1 VRNGHVLA
9 LSLWVRLMKTH
20 NLILNGVRQSL
31 KGRITLP
38 QFDVMAQLL
47 REPQGLTSREISRRL
62 LVSAGNVTGILD
74 RLEADGLARREVFA
88 HDRRSFRVRLT
99 PRGRRLMS
107 RLIERHRRD
116 LERILSPLP
125 ARRQR
130 ALRSLLGE
138 ASRLLERKNTDGGVH
153 ERRAV

>member
-1 VRNGHVLA
+1 VKKDALLA

-20 NLILNGVRQSL
+20 NLILKSVRQSL

-47 REPQGLTSREISRRL
+47 RTPRGLTSGDLSRRL

-74 RLEADGLARREVFA
+74 RLESDRLARREVDER
-88 HDRRSFRVRLT
+88 DRRSFRVKLT
-99 PRGRRLMS
+99 PRGRRLME
-107 RLIERHRRD
+107 RLIESHRRD
-116 LERILSPLP
+116 LERILAPVP

-130 ALRSLLGE
+130 ALRTLLGE
-138 ASRLLERKNTDGGVH
+138 ASRRLEEGTSGGGARA
-153 ERRAV
+153 RRAV